1 KVLLLDEP
9 LAALD
14 LKLRQRML
22 IELDTIHD
30 DVGITFIFVTHDQQ
44 EAMSISDHIA
54 VFRAGKLEQIGT
66 PPELYEAPRTSFV
79 AAFIGDTNFFE
90 GHVASVE
97 GDYCKLKI
105 DGFPTINLYNDKKV
119 HVGEKIHVSIRPEK
133 FMVSLN
139 KPEKTDANTN
149 ILHGKVEEVI
159 YLGPHTRYWIRV
171 DDWRVSVV
179 QQHFGFALDERRIKW
194 DDDVWLKFE
203 ADNAYMLE
211 HYAEDDEQ
219 LLALPDIDE
228 TENTEETTPE
238 APEPDKTEK
247 QEE

>member
-1 KVLLLDEP
+1 
-9 LAALD
+9 
-14 LKLRQRML
+14 
-22 IELDTIHD
+22 
-30 DVGITFIFVTHDQQ
+30 
-44 EAMSISDHIA
+44 AMSISDHIA

-228 TENTEETTPE
+228 PETTEETTPE